1 MRAKTFKGR
10 LGALEG
16 IERQRKKYS
25 KEKREGNSSLILQI
39 YNHEK
44 KYPKAFQ

>member
-1 MRAKTFKGR
+1 LLKVLDIQEMRAKTFKGR

-25 KEKREGNSSLILQI
+25 EREEGR
-39 YNHEK
+39 E
-44 KYPKAFQ
+44 